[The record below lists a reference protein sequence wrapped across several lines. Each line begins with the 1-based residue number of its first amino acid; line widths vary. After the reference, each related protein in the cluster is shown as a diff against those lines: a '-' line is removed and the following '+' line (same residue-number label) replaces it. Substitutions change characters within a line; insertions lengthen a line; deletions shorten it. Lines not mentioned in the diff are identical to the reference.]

1 MPDLFTQNRERFAA
15 ALAPGSIAIFVSND
29 EMPSNGDAHYAF
41 RQNSSLFWLSGIYQ
55 EDSMVVLFPGHPD
68 PRYRE
73 VLVLVR
79 PNEMKEKWDG
89 KRLRAEEAKK
99 ISGIGTVVWLDGID
113 PLLQQWVHLADIVY
127 LNSNEN
133 DRKSGPLLTR
143 EYRWIREMQEKYPLH
158 EYRRAAK
165 ILRELRAVK
174 TQQEVTVMQEAADI
188 TQGAFE
194 RLLSYIR
201 PGVMEY
207 EIEAEICHHFLS
219 RRSPG
224 PAYSSIIASG
234 DRARTLHYIA
244 NDQECRDGELVLMDF
259 GAEYGGY
266 CADLTRTVPVNGKF
280 TRRQKEVYNACLDL
294 HRYAKSLL
302 KPGIN
307 LVDYQKK
314 MGEQANTVF
323 IRIGLLTEA
332 DVKNQGLENPA
343 YGKYM
348 YHGVSHHLGIDVHD
362 LGPRMEPLKEGMV
375 LTVEPGIYIEEEQM
389 GIRIE
394 NDIWITADG
403 NKDLMEKIPI
413 TVEEIEAFMKK

>member
-1 MPDLFTQNRERFAA
+1 
-15 ALAPGSIAIFVSND
+15 
-29 EMPSNGDAHYAF
+29 
-41 RQNSSLFWLSGIYQ
+41 
-55 EDSMVVLFPGHPD
+55 
-68 PRYRE
+68 
-73 VLVLVR
+73 
-79 PNEMKEKWDG
+79 
-89 KRLRAEEAKK
+89 
-99 ISGIGTVVWLDGID
+99 
-113 PLLQQWVHLADIVY
+113 
-127 LNSNEN
+127 
-133 DRKSGPLLTR
+133 
-143 EYRWIREMQEKYPLH
+143 
-158 EYRRAAK
+158 
-165 ILRELRAVK
+165 
-174 TQQEVTVMQEAADI
+174 
-188 TQGAFE
+188 
-194 RLLSYIR
+194 
-201 PGVMEY
+201 
-207 EIEAEICHHFLS
+207 
-219 RRSPG
+219 
-224 PAYSSIIASG
+224 
-234 DRARTLHYIA
+234 
-244 NDQECRDGELVLMDF
+244 MDF

-314 MGEQANTVF
+314 MGEQANKVF

-332 DVKNQGLENPA
+332 DVKNQGPENPA